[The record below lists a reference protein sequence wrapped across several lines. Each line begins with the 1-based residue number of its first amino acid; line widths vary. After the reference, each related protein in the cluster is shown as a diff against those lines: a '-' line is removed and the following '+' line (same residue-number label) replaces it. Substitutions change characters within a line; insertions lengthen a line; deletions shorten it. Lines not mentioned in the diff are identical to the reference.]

1 MRLQTSSVRGCAI
14 LFGHWGSHQP
24 VYGMVARDGA
34 VGSVGAF
41 EMLALWGALVGRPG
55 GCDGSRWGD
64 HGRPSRSVYWLAT
77 PSTAAVGCHPLQDST
92 QRGCLTLLLPE
103 PMSQKKCILLKVNA
117 SDRLHS
123 MLMLTNTGCPLQ
135 LTVPWWEVSA
145 GIKWRTCSLLGEII
159 LYNDTW
165 SVYLSSIESIW

>member
-1 MRLQTSSVRGCAI
+1 MLYCLDTEDPTSPCGT
-14 LFGHWGSHQP
+14 
-24 VYGMVARDGA
+24 VARDGA

-41 EMLALWGALVGRPG
+41 EMLALWGDLEGVMEAG
-55 GCDGSRWGD
+55 GGD
-64 HGRPSRSVYWLAT
+64 PGRPSHSVYWLAT

-92 QRGCLTLLLPE
+92 QRDCLTLLLPE
-103 PMSQKKCILLKVNA
+103 PMSQNKCILLKVNA

-123 MLMLTNTGCPLQ
+123 MLMLTNTGCPSQ

-145 GIKWRTCSLLGEII
+145 GIKRRTRSLLGEII

-165 SVYLSSIESIW
+165 SVYLSSIGSIW

>member
-1 MRLQTSSVRGCAI
+1 MLYCLDTEDPTSPCVERLPEMV
-14 LFGHWGSHQP
+14 LWEVWGP
-24 VYGMVARDGA
+24 LRCWPCG
-34 VGSVGAF
+34 
-41 EMLALWGALVGRPG
+41 ETLWGDLEGVMEA
-55 GCDGSRWGD
+55 DGED
-64 HGRPSRSVYWLAT
+64 PGRPSRSVYWLAT

-92 QRGCLTLLLPE
+92 QRDCLTLLLPE
-103 PMSQKKCILLKVNA
+103 PMSQNKCILLKVNA

-123 MLMLTNTGCPLQ
+123 MLMLTNTGCPSQ

-145 GIKWRTCSLLGEII
+145 GIKKRTRSLLGEII